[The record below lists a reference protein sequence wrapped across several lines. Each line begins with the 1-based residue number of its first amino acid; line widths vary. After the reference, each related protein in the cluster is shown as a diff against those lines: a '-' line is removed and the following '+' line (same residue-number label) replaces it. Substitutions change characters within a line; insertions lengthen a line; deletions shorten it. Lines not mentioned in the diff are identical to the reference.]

1 MTAGLSEADIAA
13 EVVKFYETTAN
24 GDVYQEVQ
32 VETYGERADIVHKDP
47 GGALTVIE
55 TKLAL
60 SWDLLDQGKAW
71 KPFANAV
78 IVAVPQAR
86 HTRARLLAFDI
97 CDRFLGL
104 GVIEV
109 GDRGVHVR
117 KQPRALERLDESL
130 FLALREGHK
139 THAKAGEPAGG
150 QFTPFRATLDALKAF
165 VEANPGC
172 TIQEAVAGITH
183 HYRGPKVAASVLLRE
198 IRHGRVPGV
207 VKAWRQ
213 RLYTPDHPLA
223 SRTGS

>member
-1 MTAGLSEADIAA
+1 MTAGLSEPDLAA
-13 EVVKFYETTAN
+13 EVVKFYQALP
-24 GDVYQEVQ
+24 GDVYEEVQ
-32 VETYGERADIVHKDP
+32 IETYGMRTDIVHRTHA
-47 GGALTVIE
+47 GEITVIE

-60 SWDLLDQGKAW
+60 SWDLLDQAKAW
-71 KPFANAV
+71 KSYANAV
-78 IVAVPQAR
+78 VVAVPEAR
-86 HTRARLLAFDI
+86 HTRARLLAFDV

-109 GDRGVHVR
+109 GDRGVHIR
-117 KQPRALERLDESL
+117 KHPRALERMDEAL
-130 FLALREGHK
+130 FLSLREGHK
-139 THAKAGEPAGG
+139 THAKAGTNSGDH
-150 QFTPFRATLDALKAF
+150 FTPFRATLDALKAY

-183 HYRGPKVAASVLLRE
+183 HYRGPKVACSVLLRE

-223 SRTGS
+223 SRTAS